1 MATLSISNITTNSFY
16 WRVSGLTAMS
26 QQTLFVLTTTNYGSS
41 YSGQISDSFVLEILA
56 VNATGISSTYY
67 SGDSSYLSF
76 RPGDSFTV
84 YAYRYTD
91 KWYRA
96 DYQSVT
102 IPRPKLS
109 TPYYISSSKTS
120 NSITINYSTVSGAN
134 RYDIQCSNGVIA
146 SPSSPTYTFS
156 NLQPNTQY
164 SFRCMCR
171 DIYGNYSDSN
181 WSGYTYIT
189 TNSARPAYFY
199 WDTNKVSGQ
208 QFNVTASEWNRLIQ
222 NVKDIHVYKLGS
234 YNSSSYPM
242 TTVSRGQPFYA
253 QRFNEV
259 RFAIGSLN
267 STGLNNKYKGDTIYA
282 SELNILKDK
291 LNAIT

>member
-1 MATLSISNITTNSFY
+1 MIFISTNVSVTNKTSNSISIKAQSNYFNANQFKFYLHSVFDPVVGSGTSYNYINGGYYYYNYTFTGLSASTEYRLCVSVALNGEIVEMGYIDATTN
-16 WRVSGLTAMS
+16 G
-26 QQTLFVLTTTNYGSS
+26 G
-41 YSGQISDSFVLEILA
+41 
-56 VNATGISSTYY
+56 
-67 SGDSSYLSF
+67 
-76 RPGDSFTV
+76 
-84 YAYRYTD
+84 
-91 KWYRA
+91 
-96 DYQSVT
+96 
-102 IPRPKLS
+102 KLS

-189 TNSARPAYFY
+189 TDSARPAYFY
-199 WDTNKVSGQ
+199 WDINKVSGQ

-222 NVKDIHVYKLGS
+222 NVKDVHVYKLGS